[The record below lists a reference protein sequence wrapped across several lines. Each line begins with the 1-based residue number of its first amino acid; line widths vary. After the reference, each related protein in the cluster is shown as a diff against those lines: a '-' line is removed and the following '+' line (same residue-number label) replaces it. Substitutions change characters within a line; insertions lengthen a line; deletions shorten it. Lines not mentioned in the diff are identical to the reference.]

1 MRRDGAISDD
11 PRPFLKEL
19 YERIG
24 SNRTLSFDLEHR
36 YGTTVDLN
44 LRASL
49 STHAD
54 RPPFLPSDAQLKMP
68 SGDSLLPAHITGRPD
83 DSGNSCRPDHTD
95 FSEVGSSPRW
105 VLNLVAW
112 RSVAEMSQAQN
123 IFLVG
128 EFLRFDFNEGLNTPD
143 PRGAIRGALRQAT
156 GITTTRWEITDPL
169 RNLASDW
176 LANPPH
182 RPLIR

>member
-1 MRRDGAISDD
+1 
-11 PRPFLKEL
+11 
-19 YERIG
+19 
-24 SNRTLSFDLEHR
+24 
-36 YGTTVDLN
+36 
-44 LRASL
+44 
-49 STHAD
+49 
-54 RPPFLPSDAQLKMP
+54 MP
-68 SGDSLLPAHITGRPD
+68 TGRP
-83 DSGNSCRPDHTD
+83 SCHPMRSSKCLPATVSFLRISLADPTTAEIHVDQTILD

-123 IFLVG
+123 IFLIG